1 MQTFFEDV
9 ARFFAWLMDNK
20 GSHNIAGWLGSLREL
35 LLLLLLLLNGTLSH
49 FRLANHFKSAVE
61 TAITSAR
68 LQRFRLFLLIFF
80 I

>member
-20 GSHNIAGWLGSLREL
+20 GSHNIAGWLGSLRE
-35 LLLLLLLLNGTLSH
+35 LLLLLLNGTLSH